1 MSPVLVGFFRVKSM
15 VFRVIAVIASLTPKI
30 LCSRFFLIT
39 GLRYA
44 ATSLCSWSSS
54 IATPTCGR
62 RSLWHFL
69 ALPLEC
75 NAALLLTSKA

>member
-1 MSPVLVGFFRVKSM
+1 MKSM
-15 VFRVIAVIASLTPKI
+15 VFDVIAVIASLTPKI

-44 ATSLCSWSSS
+44 ATSLCGRGGGV
-54 IATPTCGR
+54 ITRTCGR

-75 NAALLLTSKA
+75 TAALLLTSKA